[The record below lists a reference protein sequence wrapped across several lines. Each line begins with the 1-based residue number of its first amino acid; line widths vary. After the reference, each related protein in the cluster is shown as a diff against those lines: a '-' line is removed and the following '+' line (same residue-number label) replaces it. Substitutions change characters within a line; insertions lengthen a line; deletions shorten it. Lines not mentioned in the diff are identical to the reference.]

1 VTDQEQNKLGEV
13 LRTAREARGV
23 DLPRV
28 ERDTKIRVRYL
39 TALETG
45 DYAELPGAVYTKG
58 FLRNYGAY
66 LGLDAEYLVDLF
78 RLESAQPGSERLSV
92 PAPPRPL
99 TTRRRSLIVTPGA
112 IWAALLTALVIGI
125 VMYVVLE
132 LITFSRIPSL
142 VITDPAV
149 DVAGYE
155 EMEYLI
161 VGHTEPN
168 SRVTVDGLRE
178 NPTATADAN
187 GDFEVEVALVP
198 GSNLITLKALDPL
211 TNRSSAEVSRTIVVG
226 EAAATATPGEGVVS
240 FSAPAEGATVRGSV
254 RLAGTAAP
262 DSEVTIG
269 AELVEAA
276 APTLRIVSLTGEDVR
291 LPSRAPSAPT
301 PLTLT
306 ADEKGK
312 FSGSL
317 SLAPGTWELTLT
329 AGDDTDPIVRRVK
342 VAVPSGLDGT
352 LTVRGGTSYLELD
365 EDGQPKRKVSGH
377 NAAAGT
383 RVSLTARQSLRI
395 RVGNAGA
402 VRLVIN
408 GIELGAMGDP
418 GDVVEWRVTR
428 R

>member
-23 DLPRV
+23 DLARV
-28 ERDTKIRVRYL
+28 ERDTKIRARYL

-66 LGLDAEYLVDLF
+66 LGLDPEYLVDLF
-78 RLESAQPGSERLSV
+78 RLESSQPSSERLSV
-92 PAPPRPL
+92 PAPPRPIA
-99 TTRRRSLIVTPGA
+99 TRRRSLIVTPGA
-112 IWAALLTALVIGI
+112 IWAALLTVVVVGI
-125 VMYVVLE
+125 VIYVVLE
-132 LITFSRIPSL
+132 LVTFSRIPSL
-142 VITDPAV
+142 EITDPAS
-149 DVAGYE
+149 DVAGYQ

-161 VGHTEPN
+161 VGRTEPN

-187 GDFEVEVALVP
+187 GNFEVEVALVP
-198 GSNLITLKALDPL
+198 GSNLITLQALDPL
-211 TNRSSAEVSRTIVVG
+211 TNRMSEKVSRTIVVG
-226 EAAATATPGEGVVS
+226 EAAPSATPGGGVVA
-240 FSAPAEGATVRGSV
+240 FSAPAEGATVRGIV
-254 RLAGTAAP
+254 DLAGTSAP
-262 DSEVTIG
+262 DSEVTI
-269 AELVEAA
+269 AAKLVDAA

-291 LPSRAPSAPT
+291 LPSRAPSAPK
-301 PLTLT
+301 PSTLT
-306 ADEKGK
+306 VDGRGR
-312 FSGSL
+312 FSGSM
-317 SLAPGTWELTLT
+317 SLAPGTWDLTLT
-329 AGDDTDPIVRRVK
+329 AGDGEPIVRRVK
-342 VAVPSGLDGT
+342 VAVPSGLQGT

-383 RVSLTARQSLRI
+383 RVSLSARQSLRI

-402 VRLVIN
+402 VRLLIN

-418 GDVVEWRVTR
+418 GDVVEWRITR